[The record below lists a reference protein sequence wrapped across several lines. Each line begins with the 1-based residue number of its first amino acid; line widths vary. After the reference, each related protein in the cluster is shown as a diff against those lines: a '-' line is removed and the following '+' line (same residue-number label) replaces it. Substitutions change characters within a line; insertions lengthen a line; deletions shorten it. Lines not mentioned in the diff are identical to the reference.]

1 MLAAQTKIIKM
12 SKDLR
17 IIMSKN
23 FCSFSMFESYR
34 LTNKNLKKST
44 KKPNYSHKIEI
55 DDLKVNFY
63 WLN

>member
-23 FCSFSMFESYR
+23 FCSFSMFESMR
-34 LTNKNLKKST
+34 QKSEKKHEKT
-44 KKPNYSHKIEI
+44 K
-55 DDLKVNFY
+55 LFT
-63 WLN
+63 